1 MCTAASFKN
10 KNTYF
15 GRTLDYEFSYGE
27 KVTITPRNYPFEF
40 RYLGLNNNHYAII
53 GMAHIHNDYP
63 MYYDAMNEYGLG
75 MAGLNFV
82 GNAKYNEVIEG
93 KENVAQ
99 FEFISFILSTCK
111 NVLEAKNKIKEIN
124 LVKTPY
130 NEYYPAAKLHWIL
143 RDINDCIVVEAMEDG
158 LHIYDNK
165 TGALTNN
172 PPFNYQL
179 ENLKNYVSLNNDE
192 PNKSFSFNEAFYSR
206 GMGSVGLPGDLTSQ
220 GRFVRVVYTAH
231 FSVASPDENSSV
243 NQFFHIL
250 ESAWQTRGLCKINDK
265 YEITIYASCM
275 NLNEG
280 IYYYKTY
287 DNPQISAVY
296 LKNENLN
303 SSKLI
308 SYDLAKESIFK
319 QN

>member
-40 RYLGLNNNHYAII
+40 RHLGLNNNHYAII

-143 RDINDCIVVEAMEDG
+143 RDTNDCIVVEAMEDG
-158 LHIYDNK
+158 IHIYDNK
-165 TGALTNN
+165 TGSLTNN

-303 SSKLI
+303 SSKII

>member
-40 RYLGLNNNHYAII
+40 RHLGLNNNHYAII

-143 RDINDCIVVEAMEDG
+143 RDTNDCIVVEAMEDG

-308 SYDLAKESIFK
+308 SYELAKESIFK

>member
-40 RYLGLNNNHYAII
+40 RRLGLNNNHYAII

-99 FEFISFILSTCK
+99 FEFISFILSACK

-143 RDINDCIVVEAMEDG
+143 RDTNDCIVVEAMEDG

>member
-40 RYLGLNNNHYAII
+40 RHLGLNNNHYAII

-158 LHIYDNK
+158 IHIYDNK
-165 TGALTNN
+165 TGSLTNN

-192 PNKSFSFNEAFYSR
+192 PNTSFSFNEAFYSR

-220 GRFVRVVYTAH
+220 GRFVRVAYTAH

-250 ESAWQTRGLCKINDK
+250 ESVWQIKGLCKINDK

-296 LKNENLN
+296 LKHENLN

>member
-40 RYLGLNNNHYAII
+40 RHLGLNNNHYAII

-82 GNAKYNEVIEG
+82 GNAKYNEIIEG

-158 LHIYDNK
+158 IHIYDNK
-165 TGALTNN
+165 TGSLTNN

-250 ESAWQTRGLCKINDK
+250 ESVWQTRGLCKINDK

-303 SSKLI
+303 SSKII

>member
-40 RYLGLNNNHYAII
+40 RHLGLNSNHYAII

-143 RDINDCIVVEAMEDG
+143 RDTNDCIVVESMEDG

-165 TGALTNN
+165 TGSLTNN

-192 PNKSFSFNEAFYSR
+192 PNKSFSFDDAFYSR
-206 GMGSVGLPGDLTSQ
+206 GMASIGLPGDLTSQ
-220 GRFVRVVYTAH
+220 GRFVRVAYTAH

-250 ESAWQTRGLCKINDK
+250 ESVWQTRGLCKINDK

-280 IYYYKTY
+280 VYYYKTY
-287 DNPQISAVY
+287 DNPQVSAVY
-296 LKNENLN
+296 LKNESLN

-308 SYDLAKESIFK
+308 SYDLAKQTIFK

>member
-40 RYLGLNNNHYAII
+40 RHLGLNNNHYAII

-143 RDINDCIVVEAMEDG
+143 RDTNDCIVVEAMEDG

-192 PNKSFSFNEAFYSR
+192 SNKSFSFNEAFYSR

-250 ESAWQTRGLCKINDK
+250 ESVWQTRGLCKINDK

-308 SYDLAKESIFK
+308 SYDLVKESIFK

>member
-1 MCTAASFKN
+1 
-10 KNTYF
+10 
-15 GRTLDYEFSYGE
+15 
-27 KVTITPRNYPFEF
+27 
-40 RYLGLNNNHYAII
+40 
-53 GMAHIHNDYP
+53 MAHIHNDYP

-143 RDINDCIVVEAMEDG
+143 RDTNDCIVVEVMEDG
-158 LHIYDNK
+158 IYIYDNK
-165 TGALTNN
+165 TGSLTNN

>member
-40 RYLGLNNNHYAII
+40 RHLGLNNNHYAII

-143 RDINDCIVVEAMEDG
+143 RDTNDCIVVEAMEDG

-165 TGALTNN
+165 TGTLTNN

-231 FSVASPDENSSV
+231 FSVASPDENSSA

-250 ESAWQTRGLCKINDK
+250 ESVWQTRGLCKINDK

>member
-40 RYLGLNNNHYAII
+40 RHLGLNNNHYAII

-99 FEFISFILSTCK
+99 FEFISFILTTCK

-143 RDINDCIVVEAMEDG
+143 RDTNDCIVVEAMEDG

-308 SYDLAKESIFK
+308 SYELAKESIFK

>member
-40 RYLGLNNNHYAII
+40 RHLGLNNNHYAII

-143 RDINDCIVVEAMEDG
+143 RDTNDCIIVEAMEDG
-158 LHIYDNK
+158 IHIYDNK
-165 TGALTNN
+165 TGSLTNN

-250 ESAWQTRGLCKINDK
+250 ESVWQTRGLCKINDK

-308 SYDLAKESIFK
+308 SYYLAKESIFK

>member
-1 MCTAASFKN
+1 
-10 KNTYF
+10 
-15 GRTLDYEFSYGE
+15 
-27 KVTITPRNYPFEF
+27 
-40 RYLGLNNNHYAII
+40 
-53 GMAHIHNDYP
+53 MAHIHNDYP

-143 RDINDCIVVEAMEDG
+143 RDTNDCIVVEAMEDG

-165 TGALTNN
+165 TGTLTNN

-179 ENLKNYVSLNNDE
+179 ENLKIKY
-192 PNKSFSFNEAFYSR
+192 NKLGFISKTGFN
-206 GMGSVGLPGDLTSQ
+206 
-220 GRFVRVVYTAH
+220 
-231 FSVASPDENSSV
+231 
-243 NQFFHIL
+243 
-250 ESAWQTRGLCKINDK
+250 
-265 YEITIYASCM
+265 
-275 NLNEG
+275 
-280 IYYYKTY
+280 
-287 DNPQISAVY
+287 
-296 LKNENLN
+296 LKNSEKY
-303 SSKLI
+303 SLI
-308 SYDLAKESIFK
+308 TLDDMYKI
-319 QN
+319 

>member
-40 RYLGLNNNHYAII
+40 RHLGLNNHYAII

-143 RDINDCIVVEAMEDG
+143 RDTNDCIVVEAMEDG
-158 LHIYDNK
+158 IHIYDNK
-165 TGALTNN
+165 TGSLTNN

>member
-40 RYLGLNNNHYAII
+40 RHLGLNNNHYAII

-143 RDINDCIVVEAMEDG
+143 RDTNDCIVVEAMEDG

-220 GRFVRVVYTAH
+220 GRFVRVLYTAH

-250 ESAWQTRGLCKINDK
+250 ESVWQTRGLCKINDK

>member
-40 RYLGLNNNHYAII
+40 RHLGLNNNHYAII

-143 RDINDCIVVEAMEDG
+143 RDTNDCIVVEAMEDG

-250 ESAWQTRGLCKINDK
+250 ESVWQTRGLCKINDK

-303 SSKLI
+303 SSKII

>member
-40 RYLGLNNNHYAII
+40 RHLGLNNNHYAII

-75 MAGLNFV
+75 MTGLNFV

-143 RDINDCIVVEAMEDG
+143 RDTNDCIVVEAMEDG
-158 LHIYDNK
+158 IHIYDNK
-165 TGALTNN
+165 TGSLTNN

>member
-40 RYLGLNNNHYAII
+40 RHLGLNNNHYAII

-143 RDINDCIVVEAMEDG
+143 RDTNDCIVVEAMEDG

-303 SSKLI
+303 SSKII

>member
-40 RYLGLNNNHYAII
+40 RHLGLNNNHYAII

-179 ENLKNYVSLNNDE
+179 ENLKNYVLLNNDE

-250 ESAWQTRGLCKINDK
+250 ESVWQTRGLCKINDK

>member
-40 RYLGLNNNHYAII
+40 RHLGLNNNHYAII

-143 RDINDCIVVEAMEDG
+143 LDTNDCIVVEAMEDG

>member
-40 RYLGLNNNHYAII
+40 RHLGLNNNHYAII

-158 LHIYDNK
+158 IHIYDNK
-165 TGALTNN
+165 TGSLTNN

-250 ESAWQTRGLCKINDK
+250 ESVWQTRGLCKINDK

-303 SSKLI
+303 SSKII

>member
-40 RYLGLNNNHYAII
+40 RHLGLNNNHYAII
-53 GMAHIHNDYP
+53 GMAHIYNDYP

-158 LHIYDNK
+158 IHIYDNK
-165 TGALTNN
+165 TGSLTNN

-192 PNKSFSFNEAFYSR
+192 LNKSFSFNEAFYSR
-206 GMGSVGLPGDLTSQ
+206 GMGSIGLPGDLTSQ
-220 GRFVRVVYTAH
+220 GRFVRVAYTAH

-250 ESAWQTRGLCKINDK
+250 ESVWQTRGLCKINDK

-296 LKNENLN
+296 LKHENLN

>member
-40 RYLGLNNNHYAII
+40 RHLGLNNNHYAII

-143 RDINDCIVVEAMEDG
+143 RDTNDCIVVEAMEDW

>member
-40 RYLGLNNNHYAII
+40 RHLGLNNNHYAII
-53 GMAHIHNDYP
+53 GMSHIHNDYP

-158 LHIYDNK
+158 IHIYDNK
-165 TGALTNN
+165 TGSLTNN

-231 FSVASPDENSSV
+231 FSVASPNENSSV

-250 ESAWQTRGLCKINDK
+250 ESVWQTRGLCKINDK

-308 SYDLAKESIFK
+308 SYELAKESIFK

>member
-40 RYLGLNNNHYAII
+40 RHLGLNNNHYAII

-143 RDINDCIVVEAMEDG
+143 RDTNDCIVVEAMEDG
-158 LHIYDNK
+158 IHIYDNK
-165 TGALTNN
+165 TGSLTNN

-250 ESAWQTRGLCKINDK
+250 ESVWQTRGLCKINDK

>member
-40 RYLGLNNNHYAII
+40 RHLGLNNNHYAII

-143 RDINDCIVVEAMEDG
+143 RDTNDCIVVEAMEDG
-158 LHIYDNK
+158 IHIYDNK
-165 TGALTNN
+165 TGSLTNN

-250 ESAWQTRGLCKINDK
+250 ESVWQTRGLCKINDK

-319 QN
+319 RN

>member
-40 RYLGLNNNHYAII
+40 RHLGLNNNHYAII

-130 NEYYPAAKLHWIL
+130 NEYYLAAKLHWIL

-158 LHIYDNK
+158 IHIYDNK
-165 TGALTNN
+165 TGSLTNN

-220 GRFVRVVYTAH
+220 GRFVRVAYTAH

-250 ESAWQTRGLCKINDK
+250 ESVWQIKGLCKINDK

-296 LKNENLN
+296 LKHENLN

>member
-40 RYLGLNNNHYAII
+40 RHLGLNNNHYAII

-143 RDINDCIVVEAMEDG
+143 RDTNDCIVVEAMEDG

-206 GMGSVGLPGDLTSQ
+206 GMGTVGLPGDLTSQ

-231 FSVASPDENSSV
+231 FSVASPDEKSSV

-250 ESAWQTRGLCKINDK
+250 ESVWQTRGLCKINDK

>member
-40 RYLGLNNNHYAII
+40 RHLGLNNKHYAII

-143 RDINDCIVVEAMEDG
+143 RDTNDCIVVEAMEDG
-158 LHIYDNK
+158 IHIYDNK
-165 TGALTNN
+165 TGSLTNN

-250 ESAWQTRGLCKINDK
+250 ESVWQTRGLCKINDK

-303 SSKLI
+303 SSKII

>member
-40 RYLGLNNNHYAII
+40 RHLGLNNNHYAII

-143 RDINDCIVVEAMEDG
+143 RDTNDCIVVEAMEDG
-158 LHIYDNK
+158 IHIYDNK
-165 TGALTNN
+165 TGSLTNN

-250 ESAWQTRGLCKINDK
+250 ESVWQTRGLCKINDK

-308 SYDLAKESIFK
+308 SYDLTKESIFK

>member
-40 RYLGLNNNHYAII
+40 RHLGLNNNHYAII

-143 RDINDCIVVEAMEDG
+143 RDTNDCIVVEAMEDG

-220 GRFVRVVYTAH
+220 GRFVRVVYTVH

>member
-40 RYLGLNNNHYAII
+40 RHLGLNNNHYAII

-143 RDINDCIVVEAMEDG
+143 RDTNDCIVVEAMENG

-165 TGALTNN
+165 TGSLTNN

>member
-27 KVTITPRNYPFEF
+27 KVTITLRNYPFEF
-40 RYLGLNNNHYAII
+40 RHLGLNNNHYAII

-158 LHIYDNK
+158 IHIYDNK
-165 TGALTNN
+165 TGSLTNN

-192 PNKSFSFNEAFYSR
+192 PNTSFSFNEAFYSR

-220 GRFVRVVYTAH
+220 GRFVRVAYTAH
-231 FSVASPDENSSV
+231 FSVALPDENSSV

-250 ESAWQTRGLCKINDK
+250 ESVWQTRGLCKINDK

-296 LKNENLN
+296 LKHENLN

>member
-40 RYLGLNNNHYAII
+40 RHLGLNNNHYAII

-158 LHIYDNK
+158 IHIYDNK
-165 TGALTNN
+165 TGSLTNN

-231 FSVASPDENSSV
+231 FSVTSPDENSSV

-250 ESAWQTRGLCKINDK
+250 ESVWQTRGLCKINDK

>member
-40 RYLGLNNNHYAII
+40 RHLGLNNNHYAII

-93 KENVAQ
+93 KENVTQ

>member
-40 RYLGLNNNHYAII
+40 RHLGLNNNHYAII

-158 LHIYDNK
+158 IHIYDNK
-165 TGALTNN
+165 TGSLTNN

-192 PNKSFSFNEAFYSR
+192 PNKSFSFDEAFYSR

-220 GRFVRVVYTAH
+220 GRFVRVAYTAH

-250 ESAWQTRGLCKINDK
+250 ESVWQTRGLCKINDK

-287 DNPQISAVY
+287 DNPQMSAVY
-296 LKNENLN
+296 LKHENLN

>member
-10 KNTYF
+10 KNTCF

-40 RYLGLNNNHYAII
+40 RHLGLNNNHYAII

-143 RDINDCIVVEAMEDG
+143 RDTNDCIVVEAMEDG
-158 LHIYDNK
+158 IHIYDNK
-165 TGALTNN
+165 TGSLTNN

>member
-40 RYLGLNNNHYAII
+40 RHLGLNNNHYAII

-143 RDINDCIVVEAMEDG
+143 RDTNDCIVVEAMEDG

-165 TGALTNN
+165 TGSLTNN

-250 ESAWQTRGLCKINDK
+250 ESVWQTRGLCKINDK

>member
-40 RYLGLNNNHYAII
+40 RHLGLNNNHYAII

-158 LHIYDNK
+158 IHIYDNK
-165 TGALTNN
+165 TGSLTNN

-179 ENLKNYVSLNNDE
+179 ENLKNYVSLNNNE

-220 GRFVRVVYTAH
+220 GRFVRVAYTAH

-250 ESAWQTRGLCKINDK
+250 ESVWQIKGLCKINDK

-296 LKNENLN
+296 LKHENLN

>member
-40 RYLGLNNNHYAII
+40 RHLGLNNNHYAII

-143 RDINDCIVVEAMEDG
+143 RDTNDCIVVEAMEDG

-165 TGALTNN
+165 TGTLTNN

-250 ESAWQTRGLCKINDK
+250 ESVWQTRGLCKINDK

-308 SYDLAKESIFK
+308 SYDLVKESIFK

>member
-40 RYLGLNNNHYAII
+40 RHLGLNNNHYAII

-143 RDINDCIVVEAMEDG
+143 RDTNDCIVVEAMEDG
-158 LHIYDNK
+158 IHIYDNK
-165 TGALTNN
+165 TESLTNN

-250 ESAWQTRGLCKINDK
+250 ESVWQTRGLCKINDK